1 MKETNNDIILRY
13 LDDNLE
19 ESEKLLEQ
27 KGQELVRYISSND
40 YGNIADR
47 LDEYQEMLNEY
58 LMISGMIGNIE
69 SDYVKRGVEY

>member
-40 YGNIADR
+40 YGNVANVI
-47 LDEYQEMLNEY
+47 DEYQTLLNEY
-58 LMISGMIGNIE
+58 IMLSGMVGNVE
-69 SDYVKRGVEY
+69 EDYVKRGVEY